1 VAGPSR
7 APTEDQARAVLAGW
21 ARRTH
26 LVPNTLFDGPLVV
39 AVASVVWMQVARL
52 IETRT
57 ETPAK
62 VPGTFGQRA
71 TYTDLR
77 SHRVEGD
84 EGQELNWSGVRQG
97 SVTTEPCNTLPRPD
111 GRRLRTV
118 KAGAG
123 KAIVRPADV
132 DLYQLVPTGEQAP
145 DLSLLPVPAQAE
157 LTVEL
162 ARPVP
167 GERRRKVQ
175 LLALPVVAVTY
186 HDDGPRTAYLL
197 GQERRARAPGAG
209 ARAGGSGS
217 GGVASP

>member
-1 VAGPSR
+1 VTCEACKGIGKRPCTSCTGGQVGC
-7 APTEDQARAVLAGW
+7 PTCGATGFLTGYQEGRIQ
-21 ARRTH
+21 RTIDH
-26 LVPNTLFDGPLVV
+26 
-39 AVASVVWMQVARL
+39 
-52 IETRT
+52 
-57 ETPAK
+57 
-62 VPGTFGQRA
+62 
-71 TYTDLR
+71 
-77 SHRVEGD
+77 
-84 EGQELNWSGVRQG
+84 
-97 SVTTEPCNTLPRPD
+97 
-111 GRRLRTV
+111 TV

-197 GQERRARAPGAG
+197 GQERRVRAPGARRLG
-209 ARAGGSGS
+209 RLFRFR
-217 GGVASP
+217 